1 MAAPLSHLRWGAG
14 AAPQFWSGCAAAQRG
29 LFLTKKSLGQNR
41 NYSTNNTTYSSL
53 INLSFEEFSHWFSG
67 FCDAESY
74 FFISDL
80 GNSFS
85 FYFGINLHIDDIKVL
100 QYISQRLGIGK
111 ITTDKK
117 VCTLKIGKYEDLQK
131 LLNILEIKPLNTT
144 KYLNYLAFKE
154 GLLLYFNRNKN
165 LSLTEKSLLFDKIR
179 ALFLKNSMNTSRT
192 NFVLPDFHKII
203 ITPYW

>member
-1 MAAPLSHLRWGAG
+1 M
-14 AAPQFWSGCAAAQRG
+14 
-29 LFLTKKSLGQNR
+29 GQKR

-53 INLSFEEFSHWFSG
+53 INLSFEEFAHWFSG

-80 GNSFS
+80 GISFS

-100 QYISQRLGIGK
+100 QYISQRLVIGK

-131 LLNILEIKPLNTT
+131 LFNILEIKPLNTT

-179 ALFLKNSMNTSRT
+179 ALKSSMNTLRT
-192 NFVLPDFHKII
+192 NFV
-203 ITPYW
+203 